1 MTSPR
6 VEGVLAAELR
16 RQAAAVA
23 ASKAASASGV
33 TPWLPLALQQHSPA
47 LSPTQRLDS
56 IPARLSRSSSGVS
69 VEQQSPQPPNGTAAV
84 AAAADTGLAA
94 PPSPGGGGTTADVL
108 SELHAALQAVTLDAR
123 GAAEAD
129 ARCASLQT
137 RLFELQRRLLA
148 SEAECA
154 ELHEEVAALE
164 AERDATRALAASEV
178 HKAQAAQA
186 GEQEASA
193 RAHSASMRVG
203 EALVQR
209 DEAQRRVRELEG
221 QVQRIQ
227 HQHQQQQQD
236 AVAEERAAQHH
247 QPPERSDEAVAA
259 LHAALRDANV
269 RLHSAEADA
278 AAWRRRA
285 DELHASLGASSG
297 SHVAEMDALRRD
309 LTATRA
315 QCAKLEMALRD
326 ADARA
331 AAAEAHAA
339 VHQAGDAALQQAAT
353 AAEAAVMS
361 VEHELGPA
369 LERERARAD
378 AAHAAATQASM
389 DAAFCIEQLLRA
401 VSARE
406 SDVAAREAET
416 WARERQ
422 AFEAGMQ
429 AGLAAATPAQ
439 PPVYGAP
446 YGVADTPAGYGAGRG
461 ADDWTHAAAA
471 TVMGP
476 AAATRWAMHPPE
488 TPWEATGTTMRTERR
503 RTGGA
508 PAPAPVQAASGLPPG
523 ASAKLRVLME
533 SAAALRADLV
543 SAVAA
548 GAAARA
554 DAALARA
561 QQRSQRDLSTSERTS
576 PGTGAQ

>member
-1 MTSPR
+1 MMASPR
-6 VEGVLAAELR
+6 VQGVLAAELR

-23 ASKAASASGV
+23 ASQAAASSAT
-33 TPWLPLALQQHSPA
+33 TPWLPLALQQAPA

-56 IPARLSRSSSGVS
+56 IAARLSRGGSGVS
-69 VEQQSPQPPNGTAAV
+69 AEKQQLSPHPTQRTAS
-84 AAAADTGLAA
+84 AAADNDSGSFA
-94 PPSPGGGGTTADVL
+94 PSSTADVL

-129 ARCASLQT
+129 ARCASLQG
-137 RLFELQRRLLA
+137 RLHELQRRLLA

-154 ELHEEVAALE
+154 ELQEEVAALE
-164 AERDATRALAASEV
+164 AERDAARALAASEV

-186 GEQEASA
+186 GEQEASV
-193 RAHSASMRVG
+193 RAHSTSLRVG

-209 DEAQRRVRELEG
+209 DEAQRRVRELEA
-221 QVQRIQ
+221 QL
-227 HQHQQQQQD
+227 QQQQ
-236 AVAEERAAQHH
+236 ALVADERAGQ
-247 QPPERSDEAVAA
+247 QPPERADEAVAA

-285 DELHASLGASSG
+285 EELHASLGASSG
-297 SHVAEMDALRRD
+297 SHVAEMDALRQE

-315 QCAKLEMALRD
+315 QCAKLDIALRD

-361 VEHELGPA
+361 VEHEVGPA
-369 LERERARAD
+369 LARERARAD
-378 AAHAAATQASM
+378 AAQAAATEASM
-389 DAAFCIEQLLRA
+389 DAASCIEQLLRA

-429 AGLAAATPAQ
+429 AGLATAAASQ
-439 PPVYGAP
+439 PPAYGVP
-446 YGVADTPAGYGAGRG
+446 YGLVDTPAAGYSAGRG
-461 ADDWTHAAAA
+461 GHGGAEDWAAA

-476 AAATRWAMHPPE
+476 AAATRWAMHMPE
-488 TPWEATGTTMRTERR
+488 TPWEATGTATRTERR
-503 RTGGA
+503 RPGA
-508 PAPAPVQAASGLPPG
+508 GAPAPVQAASASGLSPG
-523 ASAKLRVLME
+523 ASAKLRLLME
-533 SAAALRADLV
+533 SAATLRADLV

-561 QQRSQRDLSTSERTS
+561 QQRAQRDLAGSEATS
-576 PGTGAQ
+576 PGAGPQ

>member
-23 ASKAASASGV
+23 ASQAAASGS
-33 TPWLPLALQQHSPA
+33 TTWLPLALQQHPPA

-56 IPARLSRSSSGVS
+56 IAARLSRSSSGVGA
-69 VEQQSPQPPNGTAAV
+69 EQLSPQPPSGAAAV
-84 AAAADTGLAA
+84 DTSLA
-94 PPSPGGGGTTADVL
+94 PPPSSGSGGTTADVL

-154 ELHEEVAALE
+154 ELQEEVAALE
-164 AERDATRALAASEV
+164 AERDAARALAASEV
-178 HKAQAAQA
+178 HKAQAAQV
-186 GEQEASA
+186 GEQDASA
-193 RAHSASMRVG
+193 RASLRVG

-209 DEAQRRVRELEG
+209 DEAQRRVSELEG
-221 QVQRIQ
+221 QVQNL
-227 HQHQQQQQD
+227 QQQLA
-236 AVAEERAAQHH
+236 AVAAERAAQHH
-247 QPPERSDEAVAA
+247 QPPERSDEAVAV
-259 LHAALRDANV
+259 LDAALRDANG
-269 RLHSAEADA
+269 RLQQAEADA
-278 AAWRRRA
+278 ASWRRRA
-285 DELHASLGASSG
+285 DELHGASPGAISHG

-315 QCAKLEMALRD
+315 QCARLEIALRD

-331 AAAEAHAA
+331 AAAEARAA

-389 DAAFCIEQLLRA
+389 DAASCIEQLLRA

-406 SDVAAREAET
+406 SDVASREAET

-429 AGLAAATPAQ
+429 AGLAAATPA
-439 PPVYGAP
+439 PPVYATQ
-446 YGVADTPAGYGAGRG
+446 YGVADTPARYGAGRG
-461 ADDWTHAAAA
+461 TEDDWTHAAAA

-476 AAATRWAMHPPE
+476 PAATRWAMHPPE
-488 TPWEATGTTMRTERR
+488 TPWEATGTAMRTERR
-503 RTGGA
+503 RLGDASAQAA
-508 PAPAPVQAASGLPPG
+508 PASGLSPG
-523 ASAKLRVLME
+523 ASAKLRRLME

-561 QQRSQRDLSTSERTS
+561 QQRSQRDVSTGETPS
-576 PGTGAQ
+576 PGAGAQ

>member
-23 ASKAASASGV
+23 ASQAAASGSTA
-33 TPWLPLALQQHSPA
+33 WLPLALQQHPPA

-56 IPARLSRSSSGVS
+56 IAARLSRSSSGVGA
-69 VEQQSPQPPNGTAAV
+69 EQLSPQPQSSAAAV
-84 AAAADTGLAA
+84 DTSLA
-94 PPSPGGGGTTADVL
+94 PPPSSGSGGTTADVL

-154 ELHEEVAALE
+154 ELQEEVAALE
-164 AERDATRALAASEV
+164 AERDAARALAASEV
-178 HKAQAAQA
+178 HKAQAAQV
-186 GEQEASA
+186 GEQDASA
-193 RAHSASMRVG
+193 RASLRVG

-209 DEAQRRVRELEG
+209 DEAQIRVSELEG
-221 QVQRIQ
+221 QVQNL
-227 HQHQQQQQD
+227 QQQLAA
-236 AVAEERAAQHH
+236 AVAAERAAQHH
-247 QPPERSDEAVAA
+247 QPPERSDEAVAV
-259 LHAALRDANV
+259 LDAALRDANV
-269 RLHSAEADA
+269 RLQQAEADA
-278 AAWRRRA
+278 ASWRRRA
-285 DELHASLGASSG
+285 DELHGASPGAISHG

-315 QCAKLEMALRD
+315 QCARLEIALRD

-331 AAAEAHAA
+331 AAAEARAA

-389 DAAFCIEQLLRA
+389 DAASCIEQLLRA

-406 SDVAAREAET
+406 SDVASREAET

-429 AGLAAATPAQ
+429 AGLAAATPA
-439 PPVYGAP
+439 PPVYATQ
-446 YGVADTPAGYGAGRG
+446 YGVADTPARYGAGRG
-461 ADDWTHAAAA
+461 TEDDWTHAAAA

-488 TPWEATGTTMRTERR
+488 TPWEATGTTVRTERR
-503 RTGGA
+503 RPGDVHA
-508 PAPAPVQAASGLPPG
+508 VQAAPASSLSPG
-523 ASAKLRVLME
+523 ASAKLRRLME

-561 QQRSQRDLSTSERTS
+561 QQRSQRDVSTGES
-576 PGTGAQ
+576 PCAGA